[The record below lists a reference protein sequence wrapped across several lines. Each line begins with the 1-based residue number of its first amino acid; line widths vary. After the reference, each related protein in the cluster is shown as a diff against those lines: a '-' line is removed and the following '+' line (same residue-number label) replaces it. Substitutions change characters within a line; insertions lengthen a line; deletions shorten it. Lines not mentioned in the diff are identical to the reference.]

1 MFFKKTKTKNKI
13 IVDKRKKIM
22 YYFIVNNF
30 RKGVFVVSKNWAK
43 MDLTKV
49 PNIVSSTVPGPKSVE
64 YHERCAKHMKGYSS
78 QVKLFPVTFESGF
91 GYTLTDVDGNTYID
105 FSSGIYV
112 TGLGHCHPKI
122 SEAVANQAKKLMNC
136 HDFTTTVKMELVEKM
151 HEITGGRFGG
161 FQFYDSGTTAVEAGL
176 RCARAATGKQEFIS
190 FFRDFHGKTYG
201 ANSLAVVGPDTHMRA
216 PGFMLVPRPNPYR
229 DFFGRTPEEAWK
241 DSSPYI
247 HMIEGML
254 DNACANGGKNVAA
267 IVLEPIQG
275 WGGSIIPPDDF
286 IPALRAL
293 CDKRGILLFA
303 DEVLNCMAR
312 TGKYLAMDHWNIT
325 ADITTLGKGFGNGFP
340 VTALAV
346 SKDLAPAIEKISASS
361 SYGGNPMAC
370 IAALESIRVIE
381 EENLNERS
389 AHLGEIMLKRMKE
402 MMDRHPIIG
411 DVRAIGCLQAI
422 EIVKD
427 RATKEPFPEAG
438 TMIYQKAFE
447 KGLAW
452 VPSGHI
458 LRMSPPMILDDEVAL
473 KGLDI
478 IEEAVIE
485 TEKHFGL

>member
-1 MFFKKTKTKNKI
+1 MNKTWAS
-13 IVDKRKKIM
+13 VDL
-22 YYFIVNNF
+22 N
-30 RKGVFVVSKNWAK
+30 
-43 MDLTKV
+43 TV
-49 PNIVSSTVPGPKSVE
+49 PNMVSETIPGPKSVE
-64 YHERCAKHMKGYSS
+64 YHERCAKYMKGYSS
-78 QVKLFPVTFESGF
+78 QVKLFPVAFESGY
-91 GYTLTDVDGNTYID
+91 GYTLKDVDGNTYID

-122 SEAVANQAKKLMNC
+122 SEAVANQAKNLMNC
-136 HDFTTTVKMELVEKM
+136 HDFTTKVKMELVEKM
-151 HEITGGRFGG
+151 HEITGGRFAG

-190 FFRDFHGKTYG
+190 FWRDFHGKTYG
-201 ANSLAVVGPDTHMRA
+201 ANSLAVVGDDTHMRA
-216 PGFMLVPRPNPYR
+216 PGFMLAPRPNPYR
-229 DFFGRTPEEAWK
+229 DFFGRSKEEAMK

-247 HMIEGML
+247 RMLEGIL
-254 DNACANGGKNVAA
+254 DNQCASGGKNVAA

-275 WGGSIIPPDDF
+275 WGGTIIPPDDF

-312 TGKYLAMDHWNIT
+312 TGKWFAMDHWDTT
-325 ADITTLGKGFGNGFP
+325 ADLTTLGKGFGNGFP

-346 SKDLAPAIEKISASS
+346 SKELAPAIEKISASS

-370 IAALESIRVIE
+370 VAALESIKVIE

-389 AHLGEIMLKRMKE
+389 AHLGEIMLKRMEE
-402 MMDRHPIIG
+402 MKASHPIIG
-411 DVRAIGCLQAI
+411 DVRAKGCLQAI

-427 RATKEPFPEAG
+427 KNTKEPFADAG
-438 TMIYQKAFE
+438 TMIYKKAFE

-458 LRMSPPMILDDEVAL
+458 LRMSPPMILDDEAAL

-478 IEEAVIE
+478 IEEAVTE
-485 TEKHFGL
+485 TEKHFGY

>member
-1 MFFKKTKTKNKI
+1 MSKTWAS
-13 IVDKRKKIM
+13 VD
-22 YYFIVNNF
+22 
-30 RKGVFVVSKNWAK
+30 
-43 MDLTKV
+43 L
-49 PNIVSSTVPGPKSVE
+49 STVPNMVSKTVPDPKSIE
-64 YHERCAKHMKGYSS
+64 YHERCAKYMKGYSS
-78 QVKLFPVTFESGF
+78 QVKLFPVTFESGY
-91 GYTLTDVDGNTYID
+91 GYTLKDVDGNTYLD

-122 SEAVANQAKKLMNC
+122 SEAVAHHAKNLMNC
-136 HDFTTTVKMELVEKM
+136 HDFTTTVKMELVEKL
-151 HEITGGRFGG
+151 HEITGGRFAG

-190 FFRDFHGKTYG
+190 FWRDFHGKTYG

-216 PGFMLVPRPNPYR
+216 PGFMLAPRPNPYR

-247 HMIEGML
+247 RMIEGML
-254 DNACANGGKNVAA
+254 DNQCASGGKNVAA

-275 WGGSIIPPDDF
+275 WGGSIVPPPDF
-286 IPALRAL
+286 IPALREL
-293 CDKRGILLFA
+293 CNKRDILLFA

-312 TGKYLAMDHWNIT
+312 TGKYLAMDHWDVT

-346 SKDLAPAIEKISASS
+346 SEKLAPAIEKISASS

-370 IAALESIRVIE
+370 AAALESIKVIE
-381 EENLNERS
+381 EEKLNERA
-389 AHLGEIMLKRMKE
+389 AHLGEIMLKKMEEMKAA
-402 MMDRHPIIG
+402 HPIIG

-427 RATKEPFPEAG
+427 RETKEPFAEAG

-458 LRMSPPMILDDEVAL
+458 LRMSPPMILDDEAAL
-473 KGLDI
+473 KGLAI
-478 IEEAVIE
+478 IEEAVAE
-485 TEKHFGL
+485 TEKHFGY

>member
-1 MFFKKTKTKNKI
+1 M
-13 IVDKRKKIM
+13 
-22 YYFIVNNF
+22 
-30 RKGVFVVSKNWAK
+30 SKNWAT
-43 MDLTKV
+43 MDLNTV
-49 PNIVSSTVPGPKSVE
+49 PNMVTETVPGPKSVE
-64 YHERCAKHMKGYSS
+64 YHERCAAYMKGYSS
-78 QVKLFPVTFESGF
+78 QVKLFPVTFESGY
-91 GYTLTDVDGNTYID
+91 GYTLTDVDGNTYLD

-112 TGLGHCHPKI
+112 TGLGHCHPRI
-122 SEAVANQAKKLMNC
+122 SEAVAEQAKKLMNC
-136 HDFTTTVKMELVEKM
+136 HDFTTKVKMELVEKM

-229 DFFGRTPEEAWK
+229 DFFGRSEEEAWK

-275 WGGSIIPPDDF
+275 WGGSIIPPADF
-286 IPALRAL
+286 IPALREL
-293 CDKRGILLFA
+293 CNKRGILLFA

-312 TGKYLAMDHWNIT
+312 TGKYLAMDHWDVT

-346 SKDLAPAIEKISASS
+346 SKELAPAIEKISASS

-370 IAALESIRVIE
+370 IAALESIKVIE
-381 EENLNERS
+381 EEGLNERS
-389 AHLGEIMLKRMKE
+389 AHLGEIMLARMEQMKAA
-402 MMDRHPIIG
+402 HPIIG

-422 EIVKD
+422 EVVKD
-427 RATKEPFPEAG
+427 RETKEPFAEAG

-458 LRMSPPMILDDEVAL
+458 LRMSPPMILDDAAAL

-478 IEEAVIE
+478 IEEAVAE
-485 TEKHFGL
+485 TEKHFGY